1 MRGRVVLAL
10 LCATAALGISQPA
23 SAFDTGPHSDITR
36 DAMTAEGFG
45 PTAADIGVVNNWFVD
60 LYSNASAVPHSGHA
74 DTINE
79 ILAFSYGDREHWTK
93 AVIDGAVYSHFDSTF
108 ANFMHAPGLEAEWDR
123 MSQRTAALAREA
135 AANNNPRALLSL
147 IGLSLHE
154 VQDFYSHT
162 NWIDALG
169 FTGADGPNWPAID
182 YGRTPTWFDV
192 PRDVRDGYGMGVY
205 AGGTPGH
212 DRKHA
217 AWNTDDNKTVVT
229 GMAKDWPGRPG
240 YDDAHI
246 AAYFATRQWL
256 QAIRTWVNDPAL
268 WRRAQVWSD
277 RAGDQLGH
285 DIWGA
290 TWIGMHSGHWQGQGE
305 PCNPTWSL
313 RVCGD
318 REGPGGNLLEL
329 RAANKHYFEDWSKTT
344 FRKQFQQQI
353 VGYSKFNAGDPN
365 PPPIASSQGLQRTTK
380 FVRVRV
386 LKYRSRDLSDVGPD
400 DADVYTRATIA
411 GQQRY
416 QSGTINSHDNYSF
429 PLPNAPFEWLK
440 AVPLDTTRY
449 EPVTSM
455 QVTIRTS
462 SARYSGTD
470 DDVYLRVNTNSRF
483 ALDKRLYNDFER
495 GDRDT
500 YSVPIDS
507 AVRAGLRVGDIRTVQ
522 IEKSKDG
529 VAGGWKLRGVELV
542 VNGRR
547 LYAKDGIERW
557 LEDDHRTWR
566 APDFRVRAPRGKSLP
581 VSFDLYDDDYGP
593 YGGDDHGDAD
603 PFGQRRTH
611 ALLYMPGTT
620 VQRTIAGGNR
630 YGGRLGDGEEATF
643 TYRIETLTPAAAP
656 LIVPPITVQP
666 PVVQPSPPPPGPDP
680 KKPDLV
686 ISAMGYDP
694 VALNW
699 FFTVTN
705 QGAGAAGAFQ
715 VSVTDHGT
723 FPIASLA
730 PGASL
735 KVPYTA
741 VCENPIRVAVADS
754 GGAVAETDET
764 NNQGSYDE
772 LCIT

>member
-1 MRGRVVLAL
+1 MRARSLAVLFTSVL
-10 LCATAALGISQPA
+10 VCTAEPA
-23 SAFDTGPHSDITR
+23 AAFDTGPHSDITR
-36 DAMTAEGFG
+36 DAMAAEGFG
-45 PTAADIGVVNNWFVD
+45 PTAADIAVVNNWFVD

-79 ILAFSYGDREHWTK
+79 ILAFSYGDREHWPK
-93 AVIDGAVYSHFDSTF
+93 AVVDGAVYSHFDSTF

-123 MSQRTAALAREA
+123 MRQRTAALARAA
-135 AANNNPRALLSL
+135 AANRNPRALLSL

-154 VQDFYSHT
+154 LQDFYSHT

-169 FTGADGPNWPAID
+169 FAGADGPNWPALD

-192 PRDVRDGYGMGVY
+192 PRDVRDAHGMGVY

-217 AWNTDDNKTVVT
+217 AWNTDNNKTVVT
-229 GMAKDWPGRPG
+229 GVAKDWPGRPG
-240 YDDAHI
+240 YDDAHVT
-246 AAYFATRQWL
+246 AYFATRQWL
-256 QAIRTWVNDPAL
+256 QAIRTWTNDPAL
-268 WRRAQVWSD
+268 WRMAQAWSD
-277 RAGDQLGH
+277 RAGSQLDH

-318 REGPGGNLLEL
+318 REGPGGNLIEL
-329 RAANKHYFEDWSKTT
+329 RSANKQYFEGWSKTT

-353 VGYSKFNAGDPN
+353 VGYSKFNAGDPD
-365 PPPIASSQGLQRTTK
+365 PAPIASSQDMQRRTR

-400 DADVYTRATIA
+400 DADVYARVTIA
-411 GQQRY
+411 GQGRY

-440 AVPLDTTRY
+440 AVPREARYY
-449 EPVTSM
+449 EPVTSIRAE
-455 QVTIRTS
+455 IRTS
-462 SARYSGTD
+462 SSRYSGTD
-470 DDVYLRVNTNSRF
+470 DDVYLRINADRRF
-483 ALDKRLYNDFER
+483 VLDKRLYNDFER

-500 YSVPIDS
+500 YSVPIDA
-507 AVRAGLRVGDIRTVQ
+507 AVRAGLRVGDIKFVQ
-522 IEKSKDG
+522 VEKSKDG
-529 VAGGWKLRGVELV
+529 VAGGWKLRGVKLI
-542 VNGRR
+542 VNGRQV
-547 LYAKDGIERW
+547 YARDGIERW
-557 LEDDHRTWR
+557 LEDDRRTWR
-566 APDFRVRAPRGKSLP
+566 APGFRASTPTGAGLP
-581 VSFDLYDDDYGP
+581 VSFDLWDDDYGP

-611 ALLYMPGTT
+611 ALIYTPGAT
-620 VQRTIAGGNR
+620 VQRTVAGGNTL
-630 YGGRLGDGEEATF
+630 GGRLGDGEEATF
-643 TYRIETLTPAAAP
+643 TYRIETLDP
-656 LIVPPITVQP
+656 LPPPLPSPIFDPPPTVVQP
-666 PVVQPSPPPPGPDP
+666 PTPPPPVPDP
-680 KKPDLV
+680 PKPDLV

-699 FFTVTN
+699 YFTVTN

-741 VCENPIRVAVADS
+741 VCENPVRVAVADS
-754 GGAVAETDET
+754 GGVVAETDES